1 MGLIL
6 AKTTE
11 IGYQAE
17 YWKIIKYNVDIL
29 EKRANVCLGL
39 YKDKLSADSG
49 MKPLQTVWKSLVDRA
64 DETGKAVDTYYTEYV
79 SVDTVSRLYTAVKVI
94 PYGEDLS
101 KAVDVIEKEVITKI

>member
-1 MGLIL
+1 MGLL
-6 AKTTE
+6 LSKTTE
-11 IGYQAE
+11 TGYQAE

-64 DETGKAVDTYYTEYV
+64 DEEGKTVDTYFTDYINHDIVGALY
-79 SVDTVSRLYTAVKVI
+79 SVVKVI

-101 KAVDVIEKEVITKI
+101 KATDVIEKEITK